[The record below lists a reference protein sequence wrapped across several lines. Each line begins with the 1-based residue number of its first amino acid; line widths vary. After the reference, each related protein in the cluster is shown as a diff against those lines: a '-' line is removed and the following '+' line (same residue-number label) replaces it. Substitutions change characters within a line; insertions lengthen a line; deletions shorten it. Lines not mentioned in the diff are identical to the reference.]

1 MSIADEAA
9 ESGEGLE
16 PKGEGH
22 ALDRGRFHIGCPGL
36 PPEHSPDCG
45 HKHSGRSDHPAT
57 VDNDDIANVD
67 ADAIGDPFLLG
78 HVGIGREPSSM
89 VGSENPPYRSSS
101 PSPSSGK
108 ALSAEGAETA
118 GAPRWT

>member
-1 MSIADEAA
+1 MRSTEAGST
-9 ESGEGLE
+9 SGVQ
-16 PKGEGH
+16 
-22 ALDRGRFHIGCPGL
+22 GL

-78 HVGIGREPSSM
+78 HVGIAVADHMLDFDSTLDRLTSTGELDQ
-89 VGSENPPYRSSS
+89 
-101 PSPSSGK
+101 K
-108 ALSAEGAETA
+108 AIAHQLK
-118 GAPRWT
+118 RR